1 MATSQNKMEVA
12 VFSALGTDVLLF
24 RRMTGSECL
33 SGLSEYELEML
44 SETAD
49 LHIDKVLG
57 TLLTVSVVQPLGGT
71 RYFNGYVTRFST
83 DGRLGR
89 LYRYR
94 ATIRPWLWFLTRAAD
109 CRVFQ
114 EMNVIDIIKSVFGEY
129 GFADVDTASLGSH
142 PVLPYCVQYRE
153 TDFNFVSR
161 LMERAGIYYFF
172 RSAMGAHTMVLTDTF
187 SAHHTIPG
195 YESIPYTVP
204 NKAGVQLG
212 EAIHSWS
219 LGGEIQSGSYSLKSY
234 DFEKPAT
241 SSSSGLLVNS
251 ALQREHSQAALAI
264 YDYSSTFIDRTEGEA
279 YARARIEALHTRY
292 QVVHATT
299 TARGIYPGCLF
310 ALAAHPRAD
319 QNASY
324 LMMSAHYVLTSAG
337 YESESVGTDP
347 AVVLK
352 PEPVLQC
359 EFSALHKSQTFRP
372 DLNAFKPVVQGPQ
385 TAMVVGKAG
394 EEIWTDKYGRI
405 KVQFHWDRLGKE
417 DEKSSCWVRVAQ
429 GWAGKRWGSLF
440 IPRIGSEVIVS
451 FLEGDPDQPLVTGSV
466 YNAVNMPPYPLPDN
480 ATRSV
485 LKTNSSKGG
494 DGSNELRFEDKKGS
508 EQIYMHAEKDLD
520 VRVENDVKTLIGK
533 DRHLKVKGDTFSE
546 VCGALHLKIDGN
558 RNEKIGGDAS
568 LDAASDI
575 FYKAG
580 MIFAVDAGKEIHL
593 KAGGNLV
600 IEAGTSITLKAGGG
614 SIVIGPTSVAVTGN
628 PVLLN
633 SGGSPGSGSGA
644 KPVAPKQP
652 KEADDGKK

>member
-1 MATSQNKMEVA
+1 MAISQKNREVA
-12 VFSALGTDVLLF
+12 VTSALGSDVLLF

-33 SGLSEYELEML
+33 SGLSEYELDMV
-44 SETAD
+44 SEKGD
-49 LHIDKVLG
+49 LQIDQVLG
-57 TLLTVSVVQPLGGT
+57 TLLTVSVLQPGGGT

-94 ATIRPWLWFLTRAAD
+94 ATVRPWLWFLTRAAD

-114 EMNVIDIIKSVFGEY
+114 EMSVVDIVKSVFGEY

-142 PVLPYCVQYRE
+142 AVLPYCVQYRE

-161 LMERAGIYYFF
+161 LMEHAGIYYFF
-172 RSAMGAHTMVLTDTF
+172 RSALGSHTMVLTD
-187 SAHHTIPG
+187 SYAAHQAIPG
-195 YESIPYTVP
+195 YETIPFNAADKSAIQTS
-204 NKAGVQLG
+204 
-212 EAIHSWS
+212 EAIHNWS
-219 LGGEIQSGSYSLKSY
+219 LGGEIQSGSYALKSF
-234 DFEKPAT
+234 DFEIPAT
-241 SSSSGLLVNS
+241 SSSTSLLVNS
-251 ALQREHSQAALAI
+251 SLKREHQQAGLAVF
-264 YDYSSTFIDRTEGEA
+264 DYASNFIDRTEGEG
-279 YARARIEALHTRY
+279 YARSRIEALHTRY
-292 QVVHATT
+292 QVGKAST

-310 ALAAHPRAD
+310 DLAGHPRAD

-324 LMMSAHYVLTSAG
+324 LMVSAHYVVTAAE
-337 YESESVGTDP
+337 YESVSVPGALAP
-347 AVVLK
+347 E

-359 EFSALHKSQTFRP
+359 TFSALHKSQTFRP
-372 DLNAFKPVVQGPQ
+372 DQCAVKPTVQGPQ

-405 KVQFHWDRLGKE
+405 KVQFHWDRQGKE

-440 IPRIGSEVIVS
+440 TPRVGSEVIVS
-451 FLEGDPDQPLVTGSV
+451 FLDGDPDQPLVTGSV
-466 YNAVNMPPYPLPDN
+466 YNAVNMPPYALPEN

-494 DGSNELRFEDKKGS
+494 GGANELRFEDKKGS
-508 EQIYMHAEKDLD
+508 EQIYMHAEMDLD
-520 VRVENDVKTLIGK
+520 VRVKNDIKSWIGK
-533 DRHLKVKGDTFSE
+533 DSHALVKGDAYSE
-546 VCGALHLKIDGN
+546 VSGALHV
-558 RNEKIGGDAS
+558 KIGAAHNVKVGADVS

-580 MIFAVDAGKEIHL
+580 AAFAVDAGKEIHL
-593 KAGGNLV
+593 KAGMNLV
-600 IEAGTSITLKAGGG
+600 IEAGSSITLKAGGG

-633 SGGSPGSGSGA
+633 SGGKPGSGGGS
-644 KPVAPKQP
+644 KPVAPKPP